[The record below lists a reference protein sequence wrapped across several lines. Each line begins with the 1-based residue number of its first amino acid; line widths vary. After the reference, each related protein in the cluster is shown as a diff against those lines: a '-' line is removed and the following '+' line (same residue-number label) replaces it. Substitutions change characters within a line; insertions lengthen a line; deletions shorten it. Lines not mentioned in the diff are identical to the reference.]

1 MERPMQHIFSI
12 GQLVR
17 VRKQAGGICEIIRML
32 PIADGSIL
40 YVIRSKRGTESIA
53 RQHDLERA

>member
-1 MERPMQHIFSI
+1 MERLMQHMFSV

-17 VRKQAGGICEIIRML
+17 VRKQAGGICEIVRVL
-32 PIADGSIL
+32 PVADGSIL

-53 RQHDLERA
+53 RQHDIERA